1 MMRRLAWA
9 VCASLLLAGAAHADT
24 MPNDIDFICTI
35 HHRTSQLNLL
45 DKLPASLK
53 SWIAST
59 IGPMADHGQ
68 PFNSTDVVT
77 KGLPATRFL
86 RAGQFGNY
94 WFIMFERGGIAYS
107 KHVVLLHLDLE
118 LTQVADK
125 TYAPTDDPCPMVDAL
140 LDSVEHMP

>member
-1 MMRRLAWA
+1 MMRRAAFA
-9 VCASLLLAGAAHADT
+9 VCAGLLIAGAARADT
-24 MPNDIDFICTI
+24 MPSDIDVICTL
-35 HHRTSQLNLL
+35 HHPTSQLNSLG
-45 DKLPASLK
+45 KLPGSLK

-59 IGPMADHGQ
+59 IGPMADRGQ

-77 KGLPATRFL
+77 KGLPATRFT
-86 RAGQFGNY
+86 RAGRFGNY
-94 WFIMFERGGIAYS
+94 WFVMFERGGIAYS

-140 LDSVEHMP
+140 LDSVEHIP